1 MSHND
6 YINTKQLGKRIKESR
21 EMLTD
26 EDGKK
31 VTQEALANIL
41 DFSATYIRHVEGGR
55 RTPRLSYFID
65 FCNALN
71 VSPNFLLKDHLTCDN
86 GDLLDE
92 VLLKVKT
99 LRPDKLPV
107 LLEIIQLLDNI
118 K

>member
-41 DFSATYIRHVEGGR
+41 DFSAHIYSMLRE
-55 RTPRLSYFID
+55 
-65 FCNALN
+65 A
-71 VSPNFLLKDHLTCDN
+71 
-86 GDLLDE
+86 DE
-92 VLLKVKT
+92 PHDCL
-99 LRPDKLPV
+99 
-107 LLEIIQLLDNI
+107 IS
-118 K
+118 

>member
-55 RTPRLSYFID
+55 
-65 FCNALN
+65 
-71 VSPNFLLKDHLTCDN
+71 
-86 GDLLDE
+86 
-92 VLLKVKT
+92 
-99 LRPDKLPV
+99 
-107 LLEIIQLLDNI
+107 
-118 K
+118 